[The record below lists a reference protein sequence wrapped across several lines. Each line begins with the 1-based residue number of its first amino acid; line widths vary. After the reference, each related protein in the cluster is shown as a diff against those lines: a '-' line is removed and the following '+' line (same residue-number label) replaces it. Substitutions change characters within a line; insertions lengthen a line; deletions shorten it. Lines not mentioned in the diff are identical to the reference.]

1 MSTLPSTIIRPGD
14 KRYAG
19 LSRGFNQ
26 RWIGEPEYVRLVRTG
41 EEVRAALERAV
52 NETPADP
59 SRSRITVRAGGHCYE
74 DFVCG
79 KDVRV
84 ILDISPMCRLY
95 YDEAMKAYCVE
106 AGATNRHVYGQL
118 YPVSGKVLPGGSC
131 HSVGL
136 GGHVPAGGFGPLS
149 RQHGLTVDYLYAVEV
164 AVVDGDRNV
173 RLVVARRDDD
183 DAERA
188 ELLWA
193 HTGGGGGNFGIV
205 TRFWFRGLPEPPRNV
220 LVTGLA
226 WAWDDFTRD
235 DFGELLAGFGE
246 YFRDNQDPSA
256 ASGKLFG
263 LLKLNHVSNGQIGL
277 LAQVDV
283 DDEEGPAAMREFV
296 AAVDGRIRPRAV
308 PLRAPMGEHD
318 VVHLPV
324 HGDVPGVM
332 PWLTAARSLDAV
344 GENRCGKYKSAYLRE
359 PFTERHI
366 NAMWAYLGNEQYT
379 DYENGR
385 ALIQV
390 DSYGA
395 AVNRPLHDT
404 AARQRDS
411 ILKLQY
417 QVYWTRLDPDEDR
430 HLAWIR
436 DAYRATFEDSGG
448 VPAVGGATDG
458 CYIGYPDTDLNY
470 DRWNGSGQTWATLYY
485 KDAYGRLQD
494 VKRRWD
500 PLDIFRH
507 DQSIRPDGPHEVT
520 VSHGPA

>member
-1 MSTLPSTIIRPGD
+1 MATLPSTVVRPGD
-14 KRYAG
+14 KRYGG
-19 LSRGFNQ
+19 LSRGVNQ
-26 RWIGEPEYVRLVRTG
+26 RWVGEPEYVRLVRTG
-41 EEVRAALERAV
+41 EEVRAALEQAV

-59 SRSRITVRAGGHCYE
+59 ARSRITVRAGGHCYE

-84 ILDISPMCRLY
+84 IIDIGPMCRMY
-95 YDEAMKAYCVE
+95 YDDVMKAYCVE
-106 AGATNRHVYGQL
+106 AGATIRHVYGQL

-131 HSVGL
+131 LSVGL

-173 RLVVARRDDD
+173 KLVVARRDDD

-188 ELLWA
+188 GLLWA

-220 LVTGLA
+220 LLAELA
-226 WAWDDFTRD
+226 WAWDGFTRD
-235 DFGELLAGFGE
+235 DFGGLLAGFGE
-246 YFRDNQDPSA
+246 YFRDHQDPSE

-263 LLKLNHVSNGQIGL
+263 VLRLNHRSNGRIEL
-277 LAQVDV
+277 VAQMDA
-283 DDEEGPAAMREFV
+283 DDEEGPEAVREFTS
-296 AAVDGRIRPRAV
+296 ALDGRIRPRPVSVSEPGA
-308 PLRAPMGEHD
+308 AQ
-318 VVHLPV
+318 VV
-324 HGDVPGVM
+324 
-332 PWLTAARSLDAV
+332 PWLAAAGSLDAGV
-344 GENRCGKYKSAYLRE
+344 GNRCGKHKSAYLRE

-366 NAMWAYLGNEQYT
+366 DAMWAYLGNAQYA
-379 DYENGR
+379 DYENAR

-390 DSYGA
+390 DSYGS

-417 QVYWTRLDPDEDR
+417 QVYWTRQDPDEDR

-436 DAYRATFEDSGG
+436 DAYHATFEDTGG
-448 VPAVGGATDG
+448 VPVVGGVTDG
-458 CYIGYPDTDLNY
+458 CYVGYPDTDLNV

-507 DQSIRPDGPHEVT
+507 DQSVRPDGPHEVT